1 MHCSGRQMRG
11 TQNVK
16 LLHIRKK
23 LAICLKMIISL
34 KMSASFVCYK
44 YSSRYIK
51 YTKQHF
57 VCIPSSK
64 FIEAWGLYK
73 QWSRRPCYY
82 MDKCSGVTEARQKQ
96 SQEHG
101 FWKMLKHPCLGGW
114 GRGRGCLLIGKTQ
127 MPRYSLKLSVFSLIQ
142 INCYAIC
149 LSDILNSSG
158 SHGQLT
164 DLHNGMFYKMIFF

>member
-1 MHCSGRQMRG
+1 MP
-11 TQNVK
+11 QNDY
-16 LLHIRKK
+16 
-23 LAICLKMIISL
+23 ISF

-44 YSSRYIK
+44 YSFRYIK

-64 FIEAWGLYK
+64 STEAWGLYK

-96 SQEHG
+96 SREHG
-101 FWKMLKHPCLGGW
+101 FGICWSNHVWGDGGKK
-114 GRGRGCLLIGKTQ
+114 GELLINKKIQ
-127 MPRYSLKLSVFSLIQ
+127 MSWYSIKLSLFSLIQ
-142 INCYAIC
+142 TDCYCYAIC
-149 LSDILNSSG
+149 LSDILSSSR